1 MNDLFIFIFNTLNGP
16 SGIIVINI
24 KANILSLKS
33 LTDFNVTKEQF
44 CQLSKTRAFPYSL
57 YLICLLLCLPLL
69 V

>member
-44 CQLSKTRAFPYSL
+44 CQLSKTRAFPYRL